1 MCDSDGWNYAEFEK
15 RRFKILKIV
24 LVTSNKKIQLT
35 IQF

>member
-1 MCDSDGWNYAEFEK
+1 MCDSDGWNYTGFEK
-15 RRFKILKIV
+15 RRFKIVKIV

>member
-1 MCDSDGWNYAEFEK
+1 MCDSDGWNYTE
-15 RRFKILKIV
+15 IVKIV